1 MTEQQYN
8 YINKCFN
15 DLRKELKQEQAT
27 HLDLIKSLQ
36 KDVTNLKKGRNIPK
50 EVYIF
55 IIYVIV
61 ILSLLLIS
69 FKIMTSAIR

>member
-1 MTEQQYN
+1 MNEQDYN

-27 HLDLIKSLQ
+27 HLELIKSLQ
-36 KDVTNLKKGRNIPK
+36 REVTTLKKTRNIPK

-55 IIYVIV
+55 IIYIIV
-61 ILSLLLIS
+61 IIGLMLIA
-69 FKIMTSAIR
+69 FKILTRGI

>member
-1 MTEQQYN
+1 MNEQGYN

-27 HLDLIKSLQ
+27 QLELIKSLQ
-36 KDVTNLKKGRNIPK
+36 KDVTTLKKGRNIPK

-55 IIYVIV
+55 IIYVLV
-61 ILSLLLIS
+61 IIGFMLMA
-69 FKIMTSAIR
+69 FKLMR

>member
-1 MTEQQYN
+1 MNEQQYD

-27 HLDLIKSLQ
+27 QLELIKSLQ
-36 KDVTNLKKGRNIPK
+36 KDVSNLKKGRNIPK

-55 IIYVIV
+55 IIYVLV
-61 ILSLLLIS
+61 IIGFMLMA
-69 FKIMTSAIR
+69 FKMMK

>member
-1 MTEQQYN
+1 MNEQQYN

-27 HLDLIKSLQ
+27 QLELIKSLQ
-36 KDVTNLKKGRNIPK
+36 KDVSNLKKGRNIPK

-55 IIYVIV
+55 IIYILVI
-61 ILSLLLIS
+61 IGFMLMA
-69 FKIMTSAIR
+69 FKMMK

>member
-1 MTEQQYN
+1 MNEQGYN

-15 DLRKELKQEQAT
+15 DLKKELKQEQAT
-27 HLDLIKSLQ
+27 QLELIKSLQ
-36 KDVTNLKKGRNIPK
+36 KDVTNLKKGRNMPK

-61 ILSLLLIS
+61 IIGFMLMA
-69 FKIMTSAIR
+69 FKLMR

>member
-1 MTEQQYN
+1 MNEQQYD

-27 HLDLIKSLQ
+27 QLELIKSLQ
-36 KDVTNLKKGRNIPK
+36 KEVTDLKKGRNIPK

-55 IIYVIV
+55 IIYVLV
-61 ILSLLLIS
+61 IIGFMLMA
-69 FKIMTSAIR
+69 FKMMN

>member
-1 MTEQQYN
+1 MNEQQYD

-15 DLRKELKQEQAT
+15 DLRKELKKEQST
-27 HLDLIKSLQ
+27 QLELIKSLQ

-55 IIYVIV
+55 IIYILVI
-61 ILSLLLIS
+61 IGFMLMA
-69 FKIMTSAIR
+69 FKLMR

>member
-1 MTEQQYN
+1 MNEQSYN

-27 HLDLIKSLQ
+27 QLELIKSLQ
-36 KDVTNLKKGRNIPK
+36 KDVSNLKKGRNIPK

-55 IIYVIV
+55 IIYVLV
-61 ILSLLLIS
+61 IIGFMLMA
-69 FKIMTSAIR
+69 FKMMK

>member
-1 MTEQQYN
+1 MNEQEYN

-15 DLRKELKQEQAT
+15 ELRKELKQEQGNQ
-27 HLDLIKSLQ
+27 LDLIKSLQ
-36 KDVTNLKKGRNIPK
+36 KEVLNLKKGRNIPK

-61 ILSLLLIS
+61 IIGLMLMS
-69 FKIMTSAIR
+69 FKIMR

>member
-1 MTEQQYN
+1 MNEQEYN

-15 DLRKELKQEQAT
+15 DLKKELKQEQAT
-27 HLDLIKSLQ
+27 QLELIKSLQ
-36 KDVTNLKKGRNIPK
+36 KDVSNLKKGRNIPK

-61 ILSLLLIS
+61 IIGFMLMA
-69 FKIMTSAIR
+69 FKMMK

>member
-1 MTEQQYN
+1 MNEQQYD

-27 HLDLIKSLQ
+27 QLELIKSLQ

-55 IIYVIV
+55 IIYVLV
-61 ILSLLLIS
+61 IIGFMLMA
-69 FKIMTSAIR
+69 FKLMR

>member
-1 MTEQQYN
+1 MNEQVYN

-27 HLDLIKSLQ
+27 QLELIKSLQ

-55 IIYVIV
+55 IIYILVI
-61 ILSLLLIS
+61 IGFMLMA
-69 FKIMTSAIR
+69 FKMMK

>member
-1 MTEQQYN
+1 MNEQAYN

-15 DLRKELKQEQAT
+15 ELRKELKQEQST
-27 HLDLIKSLQ
+27 QLELIKSLQ

-55 IIYVIV
+55 IIYVLV
-61 ILSLLLIS
+61 IIGFMLMA
-69 FKIMTSAIR
+69 FKMMN

>member
-1 MTEQQYN
+1 MNEQVYN

-27 HLDLIKSLQ
+27 QLELIKSLQ
-36 KDVTNLKKGRNIPK
+36 REVTNLKKTRNIPK

-55 IIYVIV
+55 IIYVLV
-61 ILSLLLIS
+61 IIGFMLMA
-69 FKIMTSAIR
+69 FKMMK

>member
-1 MTEQQYN
+1 MSEQGYN

-15 DLRKELKQEQAT
+15 DLKKELKQEQAT
-27 HLDLIKSLQ
+27 QLELIKSLQ

-55 IIYVIV
+55 IIYVLV
-61 ILSLLLIS
+61 IIGFMLIA
-69 FKIMTSAIR
+69 FKMMK

>member
-1 MTEQQYN
+1 MTEQEYN

-15 DLRKELKQEQAT
+15 ELRKELKQEQSNQ
-27 HLDLIKSLQ
+27 LELIKSLQ
-36 KDVTNLKKGRNIPK
+36 KEVTNLKKGGNIPK

-61 ILSLLLIS
+61 IIGFMLMA
-69 FKIMTSAIR
+69 FKMMK

>member
-1 MTEQQYN
+1 MNEQDYN

-15 DLRKELKQEQAT
+15 DLRKEMKQEQAT
-27 HLDLIKSLQ
+27 QLELIKSLQ

-55 IIYVIV
+55 IIYVLV
-61 ILSLLLIS
+61 IIGFMLMA
-69 FKIMTSAIR
+69 FKLMR